1 MLPMVE
7 FHEQVP
13 FVLLDVVAV
22 DIALADPPETA
33 PAASARARIRGRKSS
48 IVPEEARLLR
58 LASETADASMS

>member
-1 MLPMVE
+1 MVE

-33 PAASARARIRGRKSS
+33 AAASARARSRGRKSS
-48 IVPEEARLLR
+48 IVPEEIRLLR
-58 LASETADASMS
+58 LDGETVTASFS